1 MRYLMMNKPVG
12 YITAMRDDAR
22 PCVADLLSDADKAG
36 LFHVGRLDKDTS
48 GLLLFTDDGAY
59 NAKILNPKSNIKKTY
74 RFTAMGELT
83 DAVTE
88 RLCSGVVAGEGGR
101 RFASR
106 ALSAVRLAVM
116 RAGECPELLPNI
128 PREKILAT
136 RLGDR
141 IISIGEITVC
151 EGRWHQVRRML
162 KAVGLTVTAL
172 ERVSIG
178 ALTLDENL
186 PYGEYR
192 TLTRE
197 EADLALIN

>member
-1 MRYLMMNKPVG
+1 MV
-12 YITAMRDDAR
+12 
-22 PCVADLLSDADKAG
+22 S
-36 LFHVGRLDKDTS
+36 
-48 GLLLFTDDGAY
+48 
-59 NAKILNPKSNIKKTY
+59 
-74 RFTAMGELT
+74 
-83 DAVTE
+83 
-88 RLCSGVVAGEGGR
+88 
-101 RFASR
+101 
-106 ALSAVRLAVM
+106 
-116 RAGECPELLPNI
+116 
-128 PREKILAT
+128 
-136 RLGDR
+136 